1 NYIISLVPS
10 WSVGTVDEEINNK
23 FRDLEIDAQSVL
35 DFLLNKVQSTY
46 DCVFEFDTINNEINV
61 KKFSSIGLNKGL
73 FISDKNYIKSLEQE
87 INFDEVVTR
96 LNLYGKDNMSIHSV
110 NVTGQSYIDNLS
122 FFRNT

>member
-1 NYIISLVPS
+1 M
-10 WSVGTVDEEINNK
+10 
-23 FRDLEIDAQSVL
+23 
-35 DFLLNKVQSTY
+35 
-46 DCVFEFDTINNEINV
+46 FEFDTINNEINV
-61 KKFSSIGLNKGL
+61 RNFLLFCLNKGL

-122 FFRNT
+122 FFRNTDYM